1 MCGRTLFPC
10 KLALLHDQ
18 SNEQFLRLSCGNIRW
33 NHPIANIMSIPIP
46 LAGLDTSLGKALG
59 RGLVGSTSRYSLG
72 LLPGGECGSG
82 GELGGD
88 PPLPRPTNL
97 NLHRT
102 SPTHQ
107 LHPEKPAVVETEILQ
122 ELPRSP
128 SVSSVTRERGPQRAA
143 SPTNGEPEGWVWPGL
158 AVGGHVRAKCAL
170 GREGAAR
177 LQRTHQSDNARP
189 RSETSQWEN
198 RSTTKIYLGTTT

>member
-1 MCGRTLFPC
+1 MPV
-10 KLALLHDQ
+10 
-18 SNEQFLRLSCGNIRW
+18 
-33 NHPIANIMSIPIP
+33 PIP
-46 LAGLDTSLGKALG
+46 LPGLDTSLGKALG

-107 LHPEKPAVVETEILQ
+107 LHPEKPAVVETVILQ
-122 ELPRSP
+122 EHPRSP
-128 SVSSVTRERGPQRAA
+128 SVSSVTREREGRSAQPPRPMGSQRVGSGRDWRWGVTCGP
-143 SPTNGEPEGWVWPGL
+143 SVPWEGRGPP
-158 AVGGHVRAKCAL
+158 AC
-170 GREGAAR
+170 
-177 LQRTHQSDNARP
+177 
-189 RSETSQWEN
+189 
-198 RSTTKIYLGTTT
+198 